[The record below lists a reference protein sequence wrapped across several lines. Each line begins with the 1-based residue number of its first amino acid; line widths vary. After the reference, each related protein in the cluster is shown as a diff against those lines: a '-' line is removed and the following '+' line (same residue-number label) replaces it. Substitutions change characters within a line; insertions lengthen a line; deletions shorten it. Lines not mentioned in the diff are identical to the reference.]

1 MTIAEGGV
9 IPNIHSVLIP
19 KGSGGGEKDPEGAVK
34 SPKKGGGRPK
44 KTKEEAPSQV

>member
-19 KGSGGGEKDPEGAVK
+19 KGSSASGEKEEGAVK

-44 KTKEEAPSQV
+44 KVKEDAQV